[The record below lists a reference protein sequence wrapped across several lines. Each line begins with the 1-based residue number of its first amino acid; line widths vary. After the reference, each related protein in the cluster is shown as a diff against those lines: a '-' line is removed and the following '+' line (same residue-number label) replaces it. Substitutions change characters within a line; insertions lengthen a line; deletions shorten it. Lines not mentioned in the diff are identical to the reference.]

1 MNFKVFDF
9 KPILLDENGD
19 EYFDLSAP
27 VFDYNSDTAKALVF
41 VNQEYD
47 GRADLIA
54 LDQFGD
60 EGYLDSIMKVNN
72 LYNPFAVEEGQFLLI
87 PSVTAGSPYYT
98 KPAQVQLP
106 ANDPETTQFQQP
118 DPNNVKDQNRVERLK
133 QIAAKQSNG
142 VTVPLPP
149 NALQP
154 GEETFKK
161 QPNSTVI
168 AGANMNTRTN

>member
-9 KPILLDENGD
+9 KPIVLDENEE

-27 VFDYNSDTAKALVF
+27 VFDYNSSTAKALVF
-41 VNQEYD
+41 VNQEYASR
-47 GRADLIA
+47 GDLIA
-54 LDQFGD
+54 FDQFGD

-72 LYNPFAVEEGQFLLI
+72 LYNPFALEEGQFLII
-87 PSVTAGSPYYT
+87 PAVEAGSPFYT

-106 ANDPETTQFQQP
+106 ANDQATTQFQQP
-118 DPNNVKDQNRVERLK
+118 DPNNVKDKNRVERLK
-133 QIAAKQSNG
+133 QIAAKQPNG
-142 VTVPLPP
+142 VTIPLPP

-154 GEETFKK
+154 GEEMFKK

-168 AGANMNTRTN
+168 AGANMNTRTD

>member
-9 KPILLDENGD
+9 KPILLDQNGD
-19 EYFDLSAP
+19 EYLDLSAP

-41 VNQEYD
+41 VNQEYN
-47 GRADLIA
+47 GRADLIS

-60 EGYLDSIMKVNN
+60 EGYLDSIMKVNS

-87 PSVTAGSPYYT
+87 PSVTAGSPFYT
-98 KPAQVQLP
+98 KPPQVQLP
-106 ANDPETTQFQQP
+106 ANDTATTQYQEP
-118 DPNNVKDQNRVERLK
+118 DPNNIKDQNRVERLK

-142 VTVPLPP
+142 VTIPLPP

-154 GEETFKK
+154 GEEMFKK

>member
-1 MNFKVFDF
+1 MNFKVFDY
-9 KPILLDENGD
+9 KPTLIDENGD
-19 EYFDLSAP
+19 EFFDLSAP

-41 VNQEYD
+41 VNQEYN

-54 LDQFGD
+54 FDQFGD

-87 PSVTAGSPYYT
+87 PAVESGSPFYT
-98 KPAQVQLP
+98 KPTQVQLP
-106 ANDPETTQFQQP
+106 ANDTATTQYQQP
-118 DPNNVKDQNRVERLK
+118 DPNNEKDKNRVERLK

-154 GEETFKK
+154 GEEMFKK

-168 AGANMNTRTN
+168 AGANMNIRTD